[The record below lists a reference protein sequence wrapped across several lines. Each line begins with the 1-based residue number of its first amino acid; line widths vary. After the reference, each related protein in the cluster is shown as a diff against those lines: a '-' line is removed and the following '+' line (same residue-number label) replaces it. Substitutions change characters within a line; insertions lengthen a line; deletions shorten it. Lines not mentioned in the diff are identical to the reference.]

1 MTKTTKTAQGWTKPE
16 LVKLGTFRDVAA
28 SSKGGGTAENKNFS

>member
-1 MTKTTKTAQGWTKPE
+1 MTKTTRTTQSWTKPE

-28 SSKGGGTAENKNFS
+28 CSASGTAENNNKS

>member
-1 MTKTTKTAQGWTKPE
+1 MTNTTKTAQGWIKPE

-28 SSKGGGTAENKNFS
+28 KGGGTSENKNFS

>member
-1 MTKTTKTAQGWTKPE
+1 MTKTAKTAQGWTKPE

-28 SSKGGGTAENKNFS
+28 CSAAGSAENKNNS